1 MQTST
6 QPAAQL
12 RLPSRLIHRYSSCF
26 AWAAQDDRVGRYVM
40 LCPNK
45 AEQPLGLGVV
55 DDFGNLV
62 PVPSCS
68 TGFATAQ
75 PTTRLLA

>member
-12 RLPSRLIHRYSSCF
+12 RLPSRLIHNYPSGF

-40 LCPNK
+40 SPYK
-45 AEQPLGLGVV
+45 ADEPMGLGVV

-62 PVPSCS
+62 SVPSCS
-68 TGFATAQ
+68 PGFATAQ
-75 PTTRLLA
+75 PTTGLLA